1 MRPFVRYALAVLLV
15 AAAALAQASF
25 ATPFGNRPF
34 FLFFCAIFA
43 SAIFC
48 GLGPSLLAIFLSSG
62 YLIRYGSFGS
72 QLQAFA
78 QTLVFAALGVAL
90 TAALS
95 KRREDDLREERASA
109 ESMRML
115 NEVSDVLSE
124 SLDYEETI
132 PAAVRLALGHL
143 GDWAAVS
150 FVDDEGQARRVAVAH
165 RDPKKDVLAQR
176 MMTDFPPR
184 RDLPR
189 PVTESIHLQKPTIL
203 NKIDEAFLTRA
214 SSGPEHAALV
224 RELGFGSMLVAPMV
238 ARGRTIGALTFMTAK
253 HGRYT
258 ESDANLA
265 ELIARRAAI
274 AIDNAQLYRAAV
286 EASNAKDEFLAMVS
300 HELRTPMT
308 ATLGWVRMLNLGQ
321 FDPETHKTALDA
333 IERSTRAQAKLIE
346 DILDVSSI
354 VLGKFRLDREAV
366 DLRPVVDAAIETL
379 RPASEAKQIAI
390 DVDCSRWNG
399 VVQGDADRLQQVI
412 WNLVSNAIKF
422 GRRNG
427 RIDVTVE
434 RTEDHARI
442 TVSDDGSGIDPAFL
456 PFAFDR
462 FRQADSSA
470 TRSHGGLGLGLSIVR
485 HLTELHG
492 GSVRATSDG
501 LGKGST
507 FIVELPAPA
516 ATIEGEPV
524 LSFHPPT

>member
-1 MRPFVRYALAVLLV
+1 MRPFARYLLAVLFV
-15 AAAALAQASF
+15 GAAALTHGSF
-25 ATPFGNRPF
+25 AKLFGSRPF
-34 FLFFCAIFA
+34 FLFFCAVFA

-48 GLGPSLLAIFLSSG
+48 RLGPTLVAIALSSFFV
-62 YLIRYGSFGS
+62 IHYGTFGS
-72 QLQAFA
+72 PTEAFT
-78 QTLVFAALGVAL
+78 QTLIFAALGVAL

-95 KRREDDLREERASA
+95 KRREDDLRSERATS

-115 NEVSDVLSE
+115 NEVSDVLSS

-165 RDPKKDVLAQR
+165 RDPTKNVTAQR
-176 MMTDFPPR
+176 MMTEFPPR

-189 PVTESIHLQKPTIL
+189 PVTESISHQKPTIL
-203 NKIDEAFLTRA
+203 NTLDEKFLTRA
-214 SSGPEHAALV
+214 SSGPEHSALV

-238 ARGRTIGALTFMTAK
+238 ARGRTIGALTFLSSEP
-253 HGRYT
+253 GRYT
-258 ESDANLA
+258 DDDASLG

-286 EASNAKDEFLAMVS
+286 EANNAKDEFLATIS

-308 ATLGWVRMLNLGQ
+308 ATLGWVRMLNLGH
-321 FDPETHKTALDA
+321 FDSETHKTALDA

-354 VLGKFRLDREAV
+354 VLGKFRIDREAV
-366 DLRPVVDAAIETL
+366 DLQVVVDAAIDTL
-379 RPASEAKQIAI
+379 RPASEAKQIVI
-390 DVDCSRWNG
+390 DVDASRWNG
-399 VVQGDADRLQQVI
+399 CVQGDADRLQQVI

-434 RTEDHARI
+434 RAEDHARI
-442 TVSDDGSGIDPAFL
+442 TVRDDGLGIDASFL
-456 PFAFDR
+456 PFVFDR
-462 FRQADSSA
+462 FRQADSGA
-470 TRSHGGLGLGLSIVR
+470 TRSHGGLGLGLAIVR

-492 GSVRATSDG
+492 GNVRVSSDG
-501 LGKGST
+501 AGKGST
-507 FIVELPAPA
+507 FIVELP
-516 ATIEGEPV
+516 V
-524 LSFHPPT
+524 LSSASPT